1 MKRVVLLFL
10 ILCLPLPANPSHGWA
25 GFDLCEVHKDKLPPG
40 LTAESLPDPQSPGA
54 ALLNQYCTQCHNL
67 PGPDR
72 HTTAE
77 WHEVTSKMFLLMDVS
92 HRFGGLMGR
101 VEMMRRP
108 QQEILRAYLEH
119 HASQSVVSEEP
130 TGGTLWLTRV
140 LPLTPFVLLIGL
152 GLLRW
157 WKHHQSALQQDRKPC
172 VID

>member
-1 MKRVVLLFL
+1 MKLALLLL
-10 ILCLPLPANPSHGWA
+10 ILSLPLPVAASHGWA
-25 GFDLCEVHKDKLPPG
+25 GFDLCEVHKDELPPG
-40 LTAESLPDPQSPGA
+40 LTAESLPDPQSHGA

-72 HTTAE
+72 HTAAE
-77 WHEVTSKMFLLMDVS
+77 WNDVTSKMFLLMDVS

-101 VEMMRRP
+101 VEILQGS
-108 QQEILRAYLEH
+108 QQEMLQAYLEH
-119 HASQSVVSEEP
+119 HASQSAVSEEA
-130 TGGTLWLTRV
+130 TDSALWLTRI

-157 WKHHQSALQQDRKPC
+157 WKHHQSALRQDRKSC